1 MYQLQAQKISREAN
15 MICLN
20 ENFVKYEQKGSIK
33 V

>member
-15 MICLN
+15 MTCLN
-20 ENFVKYEQKGSIK
+20 EDFLKYEQKESVK

>member
-15 MICLN
+15 MTCLN
-20 ENFVKYEQKGSIK
+20 QDFVKYEPKGSVK